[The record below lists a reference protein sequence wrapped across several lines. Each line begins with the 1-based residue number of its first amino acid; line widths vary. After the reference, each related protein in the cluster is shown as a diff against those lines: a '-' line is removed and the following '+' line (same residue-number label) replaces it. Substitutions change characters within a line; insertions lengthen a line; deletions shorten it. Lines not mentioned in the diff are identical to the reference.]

1 MGEMNFSGQIQ
12 FFFLNNFILSL
23 KIVNILQMNN
33 DDEKNQIDLLKLK
46 NRKIEWC
53 FLEILGLKIAL
64 LALKVRFRQSWD

>member
-33 DDEKNQIDLLKLK
+33 DDEKNQIDLLKVK
-46 NRKIEWC
+46 NRENRVALFGDFRSENCTFGSKSKI
-53 FLEILGLKIAL
+53 
-64 LALKVRFRQSWD
+64 